1 MDAISR
7 QARAA
12 QPGTGETVRP
22 APHTLTVNGLSWSTV
37 GGDEMGMQHVATDAT
52 AGVDD
57 RELLA
62 RLRHDD
68 EHALTTIFRRYQRPV
83 YWGSFSVLR
92 SRAEAEEIAGD
103 VFLTLWR
110 KRQDVE
116 IAAASL
122 LPWLL
127 VTARNLSLN
136 RSRSVNRRREQR
148 ITEPEDQLPAPGT
161 DPAEQLLRSEL
172 EQALQAIAAVMAEPD
187 RSIYQLCLVDELTYK
202 EAAYKLGLTHG
213 AVRNRLSRL
222 RARLRTELTH
232 LTAGGR

>member
-1 MDAISR
+1 
-7 QARAA
+7 
-12 QPGTGETVRP
+12 
-22 APHTLTVNGLSWSTV
+22 
-37 GGDEMGMQHVATDAT
+37 MGMQHVATDAS
-52 AGVDD
+52 ASVDD

-68 EHALTTIFRRYQRPV
+68 EHALSTVFRRYQRPV

-92 SRAEAEEIAGD
+92 SHAEAEEITGD

-110 KRQDVE
+110 RRQDVE
-116 IAAASL
+116 IAATSL

-136 RSRSVNRRREQR
+136 RSRSVNRRREQL
-148 ITEPEDQLPAPGT
+148 ITEPEDQLSAPGI
-161 DPAEQLLRSEL
+161 DPAEQLLRREL
-172 EQALQAIAAVMAEPD
+172 EQALQAIAAAMAEPD

-213 AVRNRLSRL
+213 SVRNRLSRL

>member
-1 MDAISR
+1 MEI
-7 QARAA
+7 
-12 QPGTGETVRP
+12 QP
-22 APHTLTVNGLSWSTV
+22 
-37 GGDEMGMQHVATDAT
+37 VATDAT
-52 AGVDD
+52 PAVDD

-83 YWGSFSVLR
+83 YWSSFSVLR
-92 SRAEAEEIAGD
+92 NRAEAEEIAGD

-110 KRQDVE
+110 KRQTVE
-116 IAAASL
+116 IAATSL

-127 VTARNLSLN
+127 VTARNLSFN
-136 RSRSVNRRREQR
+136 RGRAVSRRREQP
-148 ITEPEDQLPAPGT
+148 ITDSDRDSELPAHGS
-161 DPAEQLLRSEL
+161 DPAERLQRKEI
-172 EQALQAIAAVMAEPD
+172 EQALQEITDSMTEPD

-222 RARLRTELTH
+222 RARMRTELTH
-232 LTAGGR
+232 LTSGG